1 MSESDFLVV
10 TAALTD
16 ATRGLVGRR
25 ELAVSKEGQVL
36 INISRGPVVD
46 ENSLIEALRSQERLA
61 GAALDVFV
69 CEPLPKTSPLWDL
82 PNLLLSPH
90 NADMTRTFRHKSIK
104 FFTTNCR
111 RFLAGEELEC
121 LVDTEL
127 GY

>member
-1 MSESDFLVV
+1 MI
-10 TAALTD
+10 TAALTES
-16 ATRGLVGRR
+16 TRGLVGKR
-25 ELAVSKEGQVL
+25 ELSVCKEGQVL

-46 ENSLIEALRSQERLA
+46 ENSLIEALRPGGRLA

-90 NADMTRTFRHKSIK
+90 NADMTRTFRHKSVK
-104 FFTTNCR
+104 FFTKNCH
-111 RFLAGEELEC
+111 RFIAGEELESV
-121 LVDTEL
+121 VDKKL